1 MLAESTSPCRT
12 DAGNDPKLAGSHAR
26 GSMRTMLL
34 AVLPLTVSLHVLSSV
49 GVTTELIGFDERDT
63 ARAAAAVD
71 AAIVAAG
78 QTAVDGPALDE
89 RCVEGECVVRG
100 VLGHSFSHLLRLSAL
115 RIGGEV
121 ETNDTLYDREGAV
134 VATASRVV
142 PVAAFFAH
150 PLSPEVE
157 RALDAVPPKT
167 TTTTTTTTTPTT
179 STPDPATP
187 GATTKDVP
195 HPRPPQDGPP
205 VGLIVGGA
213 SAAALVGM
221 LVGFGWEAATLESR
235 SSTGGD
241 KERARAGVFLYLLG
255 AGVSAL
261 GVGTGVVLATLPAE
275 ESQPPV
281 DPLQSSQWKLP

>member
-1 MLAESTSPCRT
+1 
-12 DAGNDPKLAGSHAR
+12 
-26 GSMRTMLL
+26 MLL
-34 AVLPLTVSLHVLSSV
+34 AVLPLVVSLHVLSSV

-121 ETNDTLYDREGAV
+121 ETKDTLYDREGAV

-142 PVAAFFAH
+142 PVATFFSH
-150 PLSPEVE
+150 PLSPELE
-157 RALDAVPPKT
+157 RALAALAAQTPPPAT
-167 TTTTTTTTTPTT
+167 TTTTETTTPASAVT
-179 STPDPATP
+179 STDATSR
-187 GATTKDVP
+187 ADV
-195 HPRPPQDGPP
+195 P
-205 VGLIVGGA
+205 VGLIIGGA
-213 SAAALVGM
+213 SALALVGT
-221 LVGFGWEAATLESR
+221 LAGFGWEAATLESR